1 MMKSVALT
9 ESAVQRID
17 SRSTSGGGDTECDA
31 EDFILVSSSPN
42 AESAT
47 WEVSFDDDASYDRC
61 DDVCSIFSAP
71 QSLAIESNAL
81 DSFQKDFFS
90 RGGADDSSNKTAT
103 EDFLL
108 HDFSALGLSSG
119 GFIDLPD
126 DDLRELIASFSV
138 DDDDDDDDIDGQLP
152 PPFETSDSSVSGASN
167 VHDSDDDDE
176 AIAKLHPVAWGKAP
190 VVTTLTGSPPDN
202 DNNPAS
208 SDDGTDD
215 DDLASIL
222 DEAMSRK
229 VSIKPTRLC
238 KKKRRKQLKLAKKAA
253 AAAAA
258 AAALTHFGGMVGTT
272 PSSASGRGGASG
284 GGKHPNGGKLNKRT
298 AARSRKQIANIAV
311 ACATESYASYREEC
325 LRKSKK

>member
-1 MMKSVALT
+1 MMKSMALT
-9 ESAVQRID
+9 ESAVD
-17 SRSTSGGGDTECDA
+17 SHSTSAGVTEECDA

-42 AESAT
+42 AESAN

-61 DDVCSIFSAP
+61 DDVCSLYSAPP

-90 RGGADDSSNKTAT
+90 RGGRADAINKATTAT

-108 HDFSALGLSSG
+108 HDFSAMGLSSG
-119 GFIDLPD
+119 GIIDLPD
-126 DDLRELIASFSV
+126 DDLRDLIATFSV
-138 DDDDDDDDIDGQLP
+138 DDDDGDDIDGQLP

-167 VHDSDDDDE
+167 VQESDDEDGGD
-176 AIAKLHPVAWGKAP
+176 AIAKLHPDAWGKAP
-190 VVTTLTGSPPDN
+190 VVNSTGSEPDR

-208 SDDGTDD
+208 SDDDD
-215 DDLASIL
+215 DIESIL
-222 DEAMSRK
+222 DEAMSKK
-229 VSIKPTRLC
+229 VLIKPTRLC
-238 KKKRRKQLKLAKKAA
+238 KKKRRKQLKLTKKAA

-258 AAALTHFGGMVGTT
+258 AAALSHFGSMVGTAP
-272 PSSASGRGGASG
+272 PSSTSARGGATSKG
-284 GGKHPNGGKLNKRT
+284 PNGGKLNKRN
-298 AARSRKQIANIAV
+298 ASRSRKQIANIAV

>member
-9 ESAVQRID
+9 ESAVQRSDD
-17 SRSTSGGGDTECDA
+17 SHSASAADAEYDA

-42 AESAT
+42 AEPAT
-47 WEVSFDDDASYDRC
+47 WEVSFEDDASYDRC
-61 DDVCSIFSAP
+61 DDVCSIYSAP

-90 RGGADDSSNKTAT
+90 RGGRADATNKAAP

-108 HDFSALGLSSG
+108 HDFSAMALSSG
-119 GFIDLPD
+119 GIIDLPD
-126 DDLRELIASFSV
+126 EDLHDLIASFSV
-138 DDDDDDDDIDGQLP
+138 DDDGDDVDGRLP

-167 VHDSDDDDE
+167 VHESDDDED
-176 AIAKLHPVAWGKAP
+176 IAKLHPVAWVKAP
-190 VVTTLTGSPPDN
+190 MVTTLASTPSDK
-202 DNNPAS
+202 DSNPAS
-208 SDDGTDD
+208 TDD
-215 DDLASIL
+215 DGDDDLESML

-229 VSIKPTRLC
+229 VSTKPTRLC

-258 AAALTHFGGMVGTT
+258 AAALTHFGSMVGTT
-272 PSSASGRGGASG
+272 PVSSRGGASG
-284 GGKHPNGGKLNKRT
+284 KHPSGGKLNKRH
-298 AARSRKQIANIAV
+298 ASRSRKQIANIAV

>member
-17 SRSTSGGGDTECDA
+17 SRSTSAGGDTTECDA

-90 RGGADDSSNKTAT
+90 RGGADASSNKSAT

-108 HDFSALGLSSG
+108 HDLSAMGLSSG
-119 GFIDLPD
+119 GIIDLPD

-138 DDDDDDDDIDGQLP
+138 DDDDDSIDGQLP

-190 VVTTLTGSPPDN
+190 VVTTQTGSPPDH

-208 SDDGTDD
+208 SDDGRDDD

-272 PSSASGRGGASG
+272 PASARGGAA
-284 GGKHPNGGKLNKRT
+284 GGKHPNGGKLNKRN
-298 AARSRKQIANIAV
+298 ASRSRKQIANIAV